1 MYRNCFIQNDEYKAK
16 INALR
21 PLSNEALAQVKEYYK
36 IGLTYASNALEGNTL
51 SLAETKVVL
60 EDALQLAENI

>member
-1 MYRNCFIQNDEYKAK
+1 MLQLAQEVEMYRNCFVQNDEYKAK

-36 IGLTYASNALEGNTL
+36 IGL
-51 SLAETKVVL
+51 
-60 EDALQLAENI
+60 

>member
-1 MYRNCFIQNDEYKAK
+1 MYRNCFVQNDEYKAK

-36 IGLTYASNALEGNTL
+36 IGLTYASNALEELRLHLAPNTE
-51 SLAETKVVL
+51 LA
-60 EDALQLAENI
+60 

>member
-1 MYRNCFIQNDEYKAK
+1 MYKNCFTQNDEYKAK

-36 IGLTYASNALEGNTL
+36 IGLTYASNAIEGNTL
-51 SLAETKVVL
+51 SLV
-60 EDALQLAENI
+60 